1 MKVNYN
7 NYNNVFNEIIK
18 LKEKYALENYKY
30 EKTKD
35 SNCLKKL
42 NRIESQI
49 DKIVEKNEKF
59 IEKYVCEY
67 CLVFASCKFYE
78 VNCDK
83 FKFYKFASLYVIYKK
98 SGSINDSQGKL
109 LIKKLGELYWFEVFM
124 PDYKAKKSELK
135 FHNEIATK
143 IEKLPYYSLL

>member
-1 MKVNYN
+1 MKMNYN
-7 NYNNVFNEIIK
+7 NYSNVLDALTK
-18 LKEKYALENYKY
+18 LDEKYFLEKNKY

-49 DKIVEKNEKF
+49 DKIVENNEKF
-59 IEKYVCEY
+59 LKKYVCEH
-67 CLVFASCKFYE
+67 CLVFASCKFNE

-83 FKFYKFASLYVIYKK
+83 FKFYKFASLYAIHKK
-98 SGSINDSQGKL
+98 SGSFNDSQGKL
-109 LIKKLGELYWFEVFM
+109 LIIKWGELYVFEVFM
-124 PDYKAKKSELK
+124 PDYKPKKCELK
-135 FHNEIATK
+135 FHNEIAAK

>member
-1 MKVNYN
+1 MKVNCSN
-7 NYNNVFNEIIK
+7 RSNVLEAIIK
-18 LKEKYALENYKY
+18 FDEKYVLEKYKY

-35 SNCLKKL
+35 SNCLKRL
-42 NRIESQI
+42 NRIGLQI
-49 DKIVEKNEKF
+49 DKIMKNNIKF

-67 CLVFASCKFYE
+67 CLVFASCNFNK

-83 FKFYKFASLYVIYKK
+83 FKFYEFACSYAIYKK
-98 SGSINDSQGKL
+98 SGCINDSKGKL
-109 LIKKLGELYWFEVFM
+109 LIKKSGKLYHFEVFM

-135 FHNEIATK
+135 FHNEIANK